1 MTHKTSTLEP
11 PPATRRHAAADLLQ
25 ALESLRDE
33 IGSVAE
39 DIISVLREAGVT
51 PAQEPKSH

>member
-1 MTHKTSTLEP
+1 MPTKTSSTEP
-11 PPATRRHAAADLLQ
+11 PPATPLHDAADLLQ

-33 IGSVAE
+33 LGSVAE
-39 DIISVLREAGVT
+39 DIISALREAGVT

>member
-1 MTHKTSTLEP
+1 MPRKTLSLETPAATP
-11 PPATRRHAAADLLQ
+11 PQDAADLLQ

-33 IGSVAE
+33 IGSIAE
-39 DIISVLREAGVT
+39 DIISALREAGVT